1 MQYNNIK
8 DADKL
13 ASAIERLLDSNEEAK
28 LYKKLHTVLLVARH
42 PDNNSSEVARQLG
55 YSPHTVARWVR
66 TVCNDQGFDLKEL
79 QGKKKPGRNKRL
91 TSAQLSIIYN
101 VLEKP
106 LEGSK
111 NKTWTGKV
119 LSEYIF
125 KEFNVKLQV
134 RQCQKII
141 RSKKSKQ

>member
-8 DADKL
+8 NADKL
-13 ASAIERLLDSNEEAK
+13 ASAIEKLLDSSEEAK

-42 PDNNSSEVARQLG
+42 PDNNCSEVARQLG

-66 TVCNDQGFDLKEL
+66 TVCGEHGFELKEL

-91 TSAQLSIIYN
+91 TSDQLSNIYN
-101 VLEKP
+101 ALEKP
-106 LEGSK
+106 PEGSK

-119 LSEYIF
+119 LSGYIY
-125 KEFNVKLQV
+125 KEFNVELQE

>member
-8 DADKL
+8 DPDKL
-13 ASAIERLLDSNEEAK
+13 ASAIEELLDSNEEAK
-28 LYKKLHTVLLVARH
+28 LYKKLHTVLLVAKH

-66 TVCNDQGFDLKEL
+66 TVCSDHGFVLKAL
-79 QGKKKPGRNKRL
+79 QGKKKSGRKTRL
-91 TSAQLSIIYN
+91 TSAQLSNIYN
-101 VLEKP
+101 VLENP
-106 LEGSK
+106 PEGSK

-119 LSEYIF
+119 LSEYIY
-125 KEFNVKLQV
+125 KEFNVELQV